1 MFQPRLDPAL
11 CVCLVRAR
19 APEQECGDWLGA
31 VRRATF
37 HAVVGHL
44 IGGDVAAAYG
54 QHELASAAAGAAG
67 ATASMDDFMAFQ
79 VIRALYPAI
88 AAVEFTCGV

>member
-11 CVCLVRAR
+11 CVCLVRAH
-19 APEQECGDWLGA
+19 AQVCGDWLGA

-67 ATASMDDFMAFQ
+67 AAAFMDDFMAFQ